1 MKFLSDILA
10 RAGLVVDGTVTLN
23 SVANATTDTDKFLT
37 IDSGVVKFR
46 TGAQLLLDIGGQ
58 VAGSYVPT
66 SRILTINGTA
76 YDLSAD
82 RSWTITAG
90 VSSVSAGTG
99 IAVNSTTGAVTV
111 TNTGL
116 LSATAGSGISVT
128 TTSGTLNIVN
138 TGLLS
143 GLAGSGISVTTSSG
157 TLTIN
162 NTGLLSGLAGSGIS
176 VTTSSGALTITNTG
190 ILSAVAGAGISVSTT
205 SGTLTITNTIT
216 NNNQLTN
223 GAGYITGY
231 TETDTLATVTGRGA
245 TTSTQVILNGGLRMG
260 NAYLNPSGDL
270 NHFHFNGTAIIPNTT
285 TTASNA
291 SMGTSAYRWSV
302 VYGGGLDLSGSA
314 TISGSVTASSIIKS
328 GGTSSQFLK
337 ADGSV
342 DSTTYQS
349 TSQKGQANG
358 YASLD
363 GAGKVPIAQLPSS
376 IMEYKGTWNASTN
389 SPSLADGTGD
399 TGDVYRVS
407 TAGTRNLGSGS
418 ITFDVGDYVIYNG
431 TIWEKSDTTDAVAS
445 VNGLTGVITL
455 TTTNIGEGTNLYYTD
470 ARARAAITLT
480 TTGTSGAATY
490 SGGVLNIPQY
500 QSVLTNPITG
510 TGTTNYL
517 TKFTGTTSI
526 GNSQIF
532 DNGTNVAIGT
542 TSPGTAKLHIR
553 GQQAATK
560 DHLLS
565 LSKYDYGEA
574 NFHLN
579 YSNTFYTNGQSL
591 EIEMYSLPLLQL
603 AVNNGATQ
611 SRVVFPNGNVGIG
624 TASPSYKL
632 QVVASSNQD
641 GFFVSAADS
650 TPFNAKIATFRYAAN
665 GNDINIEAQGGKAAI
680 QARAGASTMDLL
692 LNAAG
697 GYVGIGTTTPAT
709 PLHVLGG
716 PTGTG
721 SWNKTATL
729 AATYPG
735 LIFNSNGTKWGGIAY
750 DFSAGMRFWVNAS
763 NDDIFAATNAVS
775 ILNNGNVGINS
786 SAPTFKL
793 EVGGTTYLNGN
804 VSINTNYNGFALN
817 VSGTTYVISG
827 HVWVQNGYGYTNSGS
842 TATGMYPDSNHN
854 IDFKSNNSSAIY
866 INSSRN
872 IGINTTSPVSKLEV
886 YSNLNASTFTGIT
899 VTNGAGANTEQ
910 ARAGIAFKGY
920 DWVQSAIW
928 HGRNTSA
935 GLAGALVFGTNPDTT
950 DLTVNGVVGRM
961 WILNNGNVG
970 IATSSPAYRF
980 QVQGP
985 SGDWAIYAKG
995 SLTANNSYGLFIDA
1009 GTSAADSPFMV
1020 RSADGTTTFLRIQ
1033 GGGNIGILTA
1043 SPANKLQIG
1052 SVGSSGYG
1060 GNDIAIGNG
1069 TQVMSFFQSSTV
1081 SAWYT
1086 NTNFSLMPSGAG
1098 AVGNLGLG
1106 TTTPSNRLTVSGN
1119 ADITGRLSVAT
1130 TSTAGT
1136 GLTVGGSTVLLSFAE
1151 IQQGNIIYFYSA
1163 GNTSNTQLSQSG
1175 ANFYINTSGNVG
1187 IATNSPADKLHVSGG
1202 GLQVGDSSTT
1212 SISFRLSRTSGGVVA
1227 NAHYFTATANTPV
1240 QSWIEGGF
1248 MTGERAGTVTAPNS
1262 GYPYYEEWIGN
1273 GSATAK
1279 TFGFV
1284 NLTSGNFTSA
1294 NLLTALALIRTGQIR
1309 LPQYTSSSSFTG
1321 TAVATLGVDSSGNV
1335 ITVTGVGSESDTLA
1349 TVTNRGNSTSQTL
1362 FVDQTTGGGY
1372 VFRTSSA
1379 WGGWAR
1385 HAFSIADGSNNILS
1399 TIGGYG
1405 GSGTSIAFMYIGKS
1419 YTDFSAAFNPDGN
1432 VEFRYDNSTR
1442 LTIDSVGIS
1451 VSGRTTSGWG
1461 QFSSSTQGTP
1471 IVKAIQEDSSAGY
1484 YLFQGVTGST
1494 EVFRV
1499 DRLGGAYFAGNVGI
1513 GTSSPGYKLEVNGGA
1528 VGNNIARF
1536 TTGGGGGGTRGLT
1549 IYSND
1554 SHVKLQVTDNAGSAA
1569 SWAYLALNPD
1579 GGNVGVGTTSPAYK
1593 LDVTGEIRSTQTVYS
1608 GGNFEM
1614 LGGWSN
1620 SPFTNSSWVRAASG
1634 AGIFLV
1640 NNAITSVA
1648 GLKSDGTF
1656 YVSGASTFASS
1667 ITCVSLTE
1675 TSTIKVK
1682 ENIVSID
1689 SALDQVEKLQ
1699 AVSYNRKGSSVKEI
1713 GLIAEAVEEVYPEF
1727 VQYDQNGEPVGLN
1740 YSRLT
1745 AVLIESVKELKNRI
1759 QQLEKRN

>member
-82 RSWTITAG
+82 RSWSITAG

-99 IAVNSTTGAVTV
+99 ISINSTTGAVTV

-116 LSATAGSGISVT
+116 LSGLAGSGISVT
-128 TTSGTLNIVN
+128 TSSGALTITN
-138 TGLLS
+138 TGILS
-143 GLAGSGISVTTSSG
+143 ALAGSGISVTTSSG

-418 ITFDVGDYVIYNG
+418 ITFDIGDYVIYNG
-431 TIWEKSDTTDAVAS
+431 TIWEKSDTRDAVAS

-455 TTTNIGEGTNLYYTD
+455 TTTNIAEGTNLYYTD

-500 QSVLTNPITG
+500 QSVLTNPVTG

-532 DNGTNVAIGT
+532 DNGTVVGIGA
-542 TSPGTAKLHIR
+542 TSAYI
-553 GQQAATK
+553 
-560 DHLLS
+560 D
-565 LSKYDYGEA
+565 
-574 NFHLN
+574 
-579 YSNTFYTNGQSL
+579 SNDKFIVVGGR
-591 EIEMYSLPLLQL
+591 L
-603 AVNNGATQ
+603 AVNVGAFSPAAFNRSNGGTIVDLLIGGYGKGYIGSNGTDITLVSYANLLVTAT
-611 SRVVFPNGNVGIG
+611 SVGIG

-697 GYVGIGTTTPAT
+697 GNVGVGTTAVAYKLQVAGGDIAIDYNRYLRGGGGGDWNLVNLYNGGTGDMEITMLNANWYLRHNANASFAGKVGIG
-709 PLHVLGG
+709 
-716 PTGTG
+716 
-721 SWNKTATL
+721 
-729 AATYPG
+729 
-735 LIFNSNGTKWGGIAY
+735 
-750 DFSAGMRFWVNAS
+750 
-763 NDDIFAATNAVS
+763 
-775 ILNNGNVGINS
+775 
-786 SAPTFKL
+786 
-793 EVGGTTYLNGN
+793 
-804 VSINTNYNGFALN
+804 
-817 VSGTTYVISG
+817 
-827 HVWVQNGYGYTNSGS
+827 
-842 TATGMYPDSNHN
+842 
-854 IDFKSNNSSAIY
+854 
-866 INSSRN
+866 
-872 IGINTTSPVSKLEV
+872 
-886 YSNLNASTFTGIT
+886 
-899 VTNGAGANTEQ
+899 VTN
-910 ARAGIAFKGY
+910 
-920 DWVQSAIW
+920 
-928 HGRNTSA
+928 
-935 GLAGALVFGTNPDTT
+935 
-950 DLTVNGVVGRM
+950 
-961 WILNNGNVG
+961 
-970 IATSSPAYRF
+970 PA
-980 QVQGP
+980 
-985 SGDWAIYAKG
+985 S
-995 SLTANNSYGLFIDA
+995 
-1009 GTSAADSPFMV
+1009 
-1020 RSADGTTTFLRIQ
+1020 
-1033 GGGNIGILTA
+1033 
-1043 SPANKLQIG
+1043 KLQIG

-1060 GNDIAIGNG
+1060 GNDIVIGNG
-1069 TQVMSFFQSSTV
+1069 TQVMAFYQSSTI
-1081 SAWYT
+1081 STWYT
-1086 NTNFSLMPSGAG
+1086 NTNFSLMPSGSGATG
-1098 AVGNLGLG
+1098 NLAVGISTPLYRVDIGGSLRLTGALVLDDATSNVIQHRAG
-1106 TTTPSNRLTVSGN
+1106 TDVNTLVTVGHGGFDHNGYLRIGGANVATQSWVQSQGYITPNSTVSG
-1119 ADITGRLSVAT
+1119 
-1130 TSTAGT
+1130 
-1136 GLTVGGSTVLLSFAE
+1136 
-1151 IQQGNIIYFYSA
+1151 
-1163 GNTSNTQLSQSG
+1163 
-1175 ANFYINTSGNVG
+1175 
-1187 IATNSPADKLHVSGG
+1187 
-1202 GLQVGDSSTT
+1202 
-1212 SISFRLSRTSGGVVA
+1212 
-1227 NAHYFTATANTPV
+1227 
-1240 QSWIEGGF
+1240 W
-1248 MTGERAGTVTAPNS
+1248 
-1262 GYPYYEEWIGN
+1262 
-1273 GSATAK
+1273 
-1279 TFGFV
+1279 
-1284 NLTSGNFTSA
+1284 
-1294 NLLTALALIRTGQIR
+1294 
-1309 LPQYTSSSSFTG
+1309 
-1321 TAVATLGVDSSGNV
+1321 
-1335 ITVTGVGSESDTLA
+1335 
-1349 TVTNRGNSTSQTL
+1349 
-1362 FVDQTTGGGY
+1362 
-1372 VFRTSSA
+1372 
-1379 WGGWAR
+1379 
-1385 HAFSIADGSNNILS
+1385 
-1399 TIGGYG
+1399 
-1405 GSGTSIAFMYIGKS
+1405 IAFQ
-1419 YTDFSAAFNPDGN
+1419 A
-1432 VEFRYDNSTR
+1432 
-1442 LTIDSVGIS
+1442 
-1451 VSGRTTSGWG
+1451 
-1461 QFSSSTQGTP
+1461 STQGTT
-1471 IVKAIQEDSSAGY
+1471 IIRAVQQDTTSGY
-1484 YLFQGVTGST
+1484 YLFQGITGST

-1499 DRLGGAYFAGNVGI
+1499 DRFGSAYFASNVGI
-1513 GTSSPGYKLEVNGGA
+1513 GTTSPTQLLHILGTNAANNGITIQNANASGNSQLRFLNTSGTERAAITYINSADAVYHYTTSGGNIFNLVGA
-1528 VGNNIARF
+1528 
-1536 TTGGGGGGTRGLT
+1536 
-1549 IYSND
+1549 
-1554 SHVKLQVTDNAGSAA
+1554 
-1569 SWAYLALNPD
+1569 
-1579 GGNVGVGTTSPAYK
+1579 NVGVGTISPAYK

-1759 QQLEKRN
+1759 QELEKRN